1 MSQNSIGNLDD
12 IVKSESSSNEYI
24 GEIRG
29 FKLFNV
35 NKINNETHYTEFKQK
50 KVLEKNKTQNL
61 IEMKLAA
68 VEKINKNKEILHKT
82 KVTKETENP
91 KEKFLKSIKTK

>member
-1 MSQNSIGNLDD
+1 MKTENSATEFYGDIG
-12 IVKSESSSNEYI
+12 
-24 GEIRG
+24 G
-29 FKLFNV
+29 FKLFNL

-50 KVLEKNKTQNL
+50 RNQEKNKNQQL

-82 KVTKETENP
+82 KVPKDFENP